1 MLVIHHLLCVIF
13 ILPFGSTK
21 PCCVKPS
28 KRHRQKRYSEDDI
41 CFGTN
46 GTIVNVDT
54 CPKNLCDFRRR
65 SQRKNCDSL
74 QSCRN
79 ESLVYHCVRFE
90 DSIIEVCAPEGTIR
104 GQCCPKYEVGLGRV
118 IEDFSKPCPGCP
130 FEYKSDNLAEYVEC
144 LATYRKNISD
154 QGMADGR
161 NNFRSSNITCNIHSS
176 TNFSREN
183 HNSTAGKE
191 IGNYP
196 DDIKIVLYTT
206 GAVVIV
212 TIILMLFFVSKRTPT
227 GKELSM
233 QCFEIVCF
241 VFFLLRLKNRQHSTQ
256 LTG

>member
-104 GQCCPKYEVGLGRV
+104 
-118 IEDFSKPCPGCP
+118 D
-130 FEYKSDNLAEYVEC
+130 VEC

-233 QCFEIVCF
+233 QCFKIVCF
-241 VFFLLRLKNRQHSTQ
+241 VFFLLILKNRQHSTQ
-256 LTG
+256 LTE

>member
-104 GQCCPKYEVGLGRV
+104 GTFYGVLQLH
-118 IEDFSKPCPGCP
+118 SKILHKQKKKMRGD
-130 FEYKSDNLAEYVEC
+130 S
-144 LATYRKNISD
+144 
-154 QGMADGR
+154 
-161 NNFRSSNITCNIHSS
+161 
-176 TNFSREN
+176 
-183 HNSTAGKE
+183 
-191 IGNYP
+191 
-196 DDIKIVLYTT
+196 
-206 GAVVIV
+206 VV
-212 TIILMLFFVSKRTPT
+212 P
-227 GKELSM
+227 SM
-233 QCFEIVCF
+233 
-241 VFFLLRLKNRQHSTQ
+241 K
-256 LTG
+256 